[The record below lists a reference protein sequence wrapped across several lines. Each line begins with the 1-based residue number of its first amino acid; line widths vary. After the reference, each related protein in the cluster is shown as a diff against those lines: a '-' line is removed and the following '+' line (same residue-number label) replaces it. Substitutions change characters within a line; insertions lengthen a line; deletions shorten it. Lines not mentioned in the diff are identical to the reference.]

1 MTSKVLLA
9 PYFEGNQYLNMLSS
23 HLNEHDIE
31 TVRELHS
38 HPLWP
43 FALTALRSKVDIL
56 HLHWTHPYFLLGD
69 HSDFEQLPLSGIV
82 SAISAFVFVGQ
93 VWLCSLLGIHV
104 IWTVH
109 NQCNHERRHESID
122 RWVSRRIVNV
132 ADTVQVWD
140 ERTER
145 ELESYLDT
153 RLENV
158 VRIPHGNYVPIY
170 SPTDDDRETIR
181 RDFDLDPKKRT
192 FLYFGR
198 IRPYKQ
204 VPELLRTWHHLDPSD
219 AQLIIAGNSKNEET
233 TQTIESLAVD
243 RDDVLIDIRYI
254 PGKEVPRYFGAC
266 DVAIFPYRTIFNS
279 GSVLLAMTF
288 GRAFVAPRLGAIPS
302 VDFGGNILYN
312 PDNGLKSALEQA
324 MNTSRSE
331 LDVVGRKNRST
342 ALEHYDWEDIIA
354 DLISVYRGKT
364 P

>member
-9 PYFEGNQYLNMLSS
+9 PYFEGNQYLEMLNS
-23 HLNEHDIE
+23 HLNEHDME

-43 FALTALRSKVDIL
+43 FVFTALRSKVDTL

-82 SAISAFVFVGQ
+82 SAIFAFVFVGQ
-93 VWLCSLLGIHV
+93 VWLCSLLGIRV

-109 NQCNHERRHESID
+109 NQSNHERRHESID

-132 ADTVQVWD
+132 ADAVQVWD

-170 SPTDDDRETIR
+170 SLTNENCETIR
-181 RDFDLDPKKRT
+181 RDLDLDPKKRT

-204 VPELLRTWHHLDPSD
+204 VPELLRTWRDLDPSD
-219 AQLIIAGNSKNEET
+219 AQLIIAGNSKNEAT

-243 RDDVLIDIRYI
+243 RDDILIDIRYI

-266 DVAIFPYRTIFNS
+266 DVAIFPYRNIFNS

-288 GRAFVAPRLGAIPS
+288 GQPFVAPRLGAIPS
-302 VDFGGNILYN
+302 VDSGGNILYN

-324 MNTSRSE
+324 INASRSE

-342 ALEHYDWEDIIA
+342 ALEHYDWEDITA

-364 P
+364 S